1 MGRGLIIAL
10 AVVAVAAIAF
20 LFFRGSPEGGLDTVS
35 GSAVENAADAASD
48 VAEQATDAATSAADA
63 VAGAAENVADGAASA
78 VGDLL
83 DGAGLGDLSEAFAG
97 LNLDGFDASL
107 LDTSNFDPEALM
119 GAFSTAGLG
128 EETAT
133 GLQNALTT
141 ALDNPDL
148 LSDLLGRIREALGL

>member
-1 MGRGLIIAL
+1 MGRGLIVAL

-20 LFFRGSPEGGLDTVS
+20 FFFRGAPEDGADAVTGS
-35 GSAVENAADAASD
+35 GVENAADAASG
-48 VAEQATDAATSAADA
+48 VAEQAADAATSAADA
-63 VAGAAENVADGAASA
+63 AAGAAESVADGAASA

-97 LNLDGFDASL
+97 LDLAGFDASL
-107 LDTSNFDPEALM
+107 LDPSNFDPEALM
-119 GAFSTAGLG
+119 SALGTAGLG

-133 GLQNALTT
+133 SLQNALTT